1 MFKRVK
7 FYQER
12 LSIEKYS
19 SAATEKFVTT
29 VILQTRQI
37 RNVHQCVFV
46 EFVTSFPSSFN
57 LIMEHP
63 ELFKLQISS
72 KNQQQTIK
80 TSSASS
86 LRSTDLTGIRHPAI
100 PEEEPTALLD
110 FYEVVPNF
118 WLKQELKKQT
128 VAVSSERS
136 ILRSSISNCVHKSR
150 QNRSHSLPVVHGN
163 FVLLNRGL
171 PSRPCSASEND
182 RCVM

>member
-1 MFKRVK
+1 M
-7 FYQER
+7 
-12 LSIEKYS
+12 
-19 SAATEKFVTT
+19 
-29 VILQTRQI
+29 
-37 RNVHQCVFV
+37 
-46 EFVTSFPSSFN
+46 
-57 LIMEHP
+57 MEHP
-63 ELFKLQISS
+63 ELFKLQFSS
-72 KNQQQTIK
+72 KQQQPVK

-86 LRSTDLTGIRHPAI
+86 LRSTDVTGIRHPAI

-136 ILRSSISNCVHKSR
+136 ILRSSIGNCINKSR